1 MVFHGCTERG
11 VPSTVAARGCAG
23 AGGGGDS
30 VLFAYW
36 VSEGR
41 QFGSQ
46 QFIVFIFALVL
57 IDMAA
62 HWT

>member
-1 MVFHGCTERG
+1 MAAQNVGCLPQWQH
-11 VPSTVAARGCAG
+11 VG
-23 AGGGGDS
+23 ALGRGGGGDS